1 MTTDEKRALIA
12 ESHIGGVITLNAE
25 PAVLSGACLDYATV
39 HQLAA
44 PHLSVAFAWSTVA
57 RIMRDGC
64 AEFDC

>member
-1 MTTDEKRALIA
+1 MTTDEKRALVA
-12 ESHIGGVITLNAE
+12 ESHIGRAMTLNAE
-25 PAVLSGACLDYATV
+25 PAVLSGAYLDCATV

-44 PHLSVAFAWSTVA
+44 PHLSAVFAWSTVA